1 MGFVQTL
8 RRWLGHD
15 EIDPAAAVGA
25 EAEAKRIAYDR
36 DSVRV
41 SQTLQGRGF
50 GSDMTPTPD
59 VLHPDQHDR

>member
-8 RRWLGHD
+8 RRWLGRD
-15 EIDPAAAVGA
+15 AIDPAA

-36 DSVRV
+36 DSIRV

-50 GSDMTPTPD
+50 GSEMTPTPD
-59 VLHPDQHDR
+59 VLHPDEHDR